1 MEWRSVLARILSTAI
16 PKGLQCPYGISESK
30 NATSWALAG
39 MCEVLR
45 LVEEKG
51 FPFDRVLI

>member
-1 MEWRSVLARILSTAI
+1 MLARILSTAI